1 MPARSKPVTQA
12 DDRVLT
18 ITRIFDAPQA
28 LVFKVWSA
36 PEHLARWWGPRGF
49 TVISFE
55 ADVRSGGAFR
65 FGIRSPEG
73 TEHWAHGTYREVERP
88 ARLVFTTAWEDTEG
102 KTKHE
107 TLVTLSFA
115 EEKGKTRLSFHQAPF
130 ETVECARSAQRG
142 LEQHAG
148 SSCRLSRGDA
158 GRIVDHLGAEILGC
172 SAVASSSRCSR
183 PPPAGGGA

>member
-12 DDRVLT
+12 DDRVLA
-18 ITRIFDAPQA
+18 ITRVFDAPQA

-55 ADVRSGGAFR
+55 ADVRPGGAFR

-73 TEHWAHGTYREVERP
+73 TEYWAHGIYREVERP
-88 ARLVFTTAWEDTEG
+88 ARLVFTTAWEDSEG
-102 KTKHE
+102 KAKHE

-115 EEKGKTRLSFHQAPF
+115 EEKGKTRLSFRQALF
-130 ETVECARSAQRG
+130 ETVNARDLHEGGWSSTLDLLADYLAAMQGASPTLSAQ
-142 LEQHAG
+142 
-148 SSCRLSRGDA
+148 
-158 GRIVDHLGAEILGC
+158 
-172 SAVASSSRCSR
+172 
-183 PPPAGGGA
+183 